1 MARPAVMLRQASSL
15 VAFEEQ
21 LPEGVRLSAELIWSS
36 DGWLELSYGI
46 LMPCSGGI
54 SDLVLPEGLIDGE
67 QSAGQRRD
75 HLWESTCCEAFLA
88 IPGEERYWEINLSP
102 NGDWAVYRFDR
113 YRDGQ
118 HNQAL
123 NSPPVIRLKRRHHQL
138 RLDARL
144 PLSSWWPLGVCPELS
159 LTTVLEDKTMGLS
172 HWALRHEEG
181 KADFHR
187 RSTFLKP

>member
-46 LMPCSGGI
+46 LMPGSGGI

-144 PLSSWWPLGVCPELS
+144 PLSSWLSLGVCQELS

-172 HWALRHEEG
+172 HWALRHDEG
-181 KADFHR
+181 KADFHC

>member
-15 VAFEEQ
+15 MAFEEQ

-46 LMPCSGGI
+46 LMPGSGGI
-54 SDLVLPEGLIDGE
+54 NDLVLPEGLIDGE

-144 PLSSWWPLGVCPELS
+144 PLRSWWSPGVCPEFS

-172 HWALRHEEG
+172 HWALRHDEG

-187 RSTFLKP
+187 RSTFLQP